1 MSSNSEIESASTCT
15 STPEDT
21 DSERSDD
28 VGSRDGS
35 DVQTSRSTSP
45 FNPDYELRS
54 PVLKKIALDIPLEE
68 PFIDE
73 LKLKPSKHQVQL
85 IMYRVQ

>member
-1 MSSNSEIESASTCT
+1 MSSNSEIESASTGT

-28 VGSRDGS
+28 VGSRDCS

-45 FNPDYELRS
+45 SEISCP
-54 PVLKKIALDIPLEE
+54 
-68 PFIDE
+68 
-73 LKLKPSKHQVQL
+73 
-85 IMYRVQ
+85 